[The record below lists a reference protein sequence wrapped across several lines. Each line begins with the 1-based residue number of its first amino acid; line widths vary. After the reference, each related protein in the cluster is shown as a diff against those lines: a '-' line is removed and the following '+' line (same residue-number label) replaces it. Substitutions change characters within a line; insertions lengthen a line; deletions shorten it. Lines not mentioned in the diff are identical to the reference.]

1 MAKVD
6 ITFEVDSVKE
16 LGSLMYS
23 LGQTEAN
30 DCITD
35 IWVDLEHKEEEPSVA
50 INENPDDDLWEI
62 RDQQGN
68 TLKKITTEEVME
80 GDW

>member
-6 ITFEVDSVKE
+6 ITFEFDSIKE
-16 LGSLMYS
+16 LGELMYS

-30 DCITD
+30 DFITD
-35 IWVDLEHKEEEPSVA
+35 IWVDLEHEKEEPSVA
-50 INENPDDDLWEI
+50 INQNPDDDLWEI

-68 TLKKITTEEVME
+68 TLKKITTEEVIE

>member
-1 MAKVD
+1 MAKVE
-6 ITFEVDSVKE
+6 ITFEFDSIKE

-23 LGQTEAN
+23 LGQTEGN
-30 DCITD
+30 DFITD
-35 IWVDLEHKEEEPSVA
+35 IWVDLEHQKEEPSVA
-50 INENPDDDLWEI
+50 INQNPDDDLWEI

-68 TLKKITTEEVME
+68 TLKKITTDEVME